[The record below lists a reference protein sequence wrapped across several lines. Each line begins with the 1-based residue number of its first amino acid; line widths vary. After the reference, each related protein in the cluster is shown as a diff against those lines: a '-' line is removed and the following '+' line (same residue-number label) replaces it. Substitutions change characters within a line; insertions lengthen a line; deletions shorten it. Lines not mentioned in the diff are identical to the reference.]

1 MTMDDAMI
9 TDDIIT
15 GMFLINIVSACVC
28 LILELIARLFC
39 DFCDKLKLPILCFLN
54 QL

>member
-15 GMFLINIVSACVC
+15 GMFLINSVPAYVLFNIGANRSF
-28 LILELIARLFC
+28 IL
-39 DFCDKLKLPILCFLN
+39 
-54 QL
+54 